1 MGKSSDLFHATVVGL
16 DAQNELLERVAS
28 GPAAKL

>member
-1 MGKSSDLFHATVVGL
+1 MGKSNDLFHATVGL
-16 DAQNELLERVAS
+16 HAQNELLERVAS